1 MTLIN
6 RTIRRHDEAGD
17 VENRLGSGSEHLDR
31 NWTHA
36 RSLIGA
42 LLARSS
48 ERQKWL
54 NDNRKEE
61 CRELLTAMTRAADM
75 YLEER
80 SRRPTMKQ
88 DDFIAQKEAFAE
100 YRRCLIVLQDRIFI
114 AAKLREKRMFKLW
127 GDTIGDFTND
137 GDSKKFADRLN
148 HIKSII
154 IDIAT
159 DG

>member
-1 MTLIN
+1 MMKPETWKIVW
-6 RTIRRHDEAGD
+6 EAARNIWTAIGPM
-17 VENRLGSGSEHLDR
+17 LGV
-31 NWTHA
+31 
-36 RSLIGA
+36 LIGA

-48 ERQKWL
+48 ERQKWM

-100 YRRCLIVLQDRIFI
+100 YRRCLIVLQDRISLSV
-114 AAKLREKRMFKLW
+114 A
-127 GDTIGDFTND
+127 G
-137 GDSKKFADRLN
+137 
-148 HIKSII
+148 
-154 IDIAT
+154 
-159 DG
+159 